1 MTFRRC
7 YAALSLMGLRG
18 SSGTTFNPAALKPL
32 SKASSL
38 SYMFASCIHVL
49 ASAV

>member
-1 MTFRRC
+1 MSFRR
-7 YAALSLMGLRG
+7 YAALSLMALRG
-18 SSGTTFNPAALKPL
+18 MSGTFDPAVFKPL

-49 ASAV
+49 ASAA